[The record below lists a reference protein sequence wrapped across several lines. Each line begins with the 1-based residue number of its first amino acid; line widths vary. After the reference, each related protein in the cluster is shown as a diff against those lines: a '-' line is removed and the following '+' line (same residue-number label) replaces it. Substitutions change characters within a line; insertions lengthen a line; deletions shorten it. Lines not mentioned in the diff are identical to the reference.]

1 MKMNMIAVDSLTV
14 KYGELI
20 AVDGVS
26 FNVMEQEIFGIVGPN
41 GAGKTSTVECIEG
54 LRRAYRGK
62 VSVMGLDPWKERQ
75 KLYGVMGVQ
84 LQDTAYQD
92 RVRVWELCDLF
103 SSLYRDPVP
112 YGELLEIMNLTDKK
126 RAYVANLSGGQ
137 RQKLSIVLALI
148 PNPRVVFLDE
158 LTTGLDPHARRQMWD
173 LLLQLKERGLTI
185 VLVSHYM
192 DEVEAVCDRVAIMNR
207 GRIISMGTIN
217 EVVNSFNLKT
227 EISFSASLHN
237 IGDIEGLTG
246 VVSIARIRDT
256 IKVCGHGDE
265 CVAAVLQYLN
275 DNRIAY
281 TNLAVKP
288 PDLEAVFLSLSGYD
302 PAKDG
307 DAANGG
313 GRG

>member
-126 RAYVANLSGGQ
+126 RA
-137 RQKLSIVLALI
+137 
-148 PNPRVVFLDE
+148 
-158 LTTGLDPHARRQMWD
+158 
-173 LLLQLKERGLTI
+173 
-185 VLVSHYM
+185 
-192 DEVEAVCDRVAIMNR
+192 
-207 GRIISMGTIN
+207 
-217 EVVNSFNLKT
+217 
-227 EISFSASLHN
+227 
-237 IGDIEGLTG
+237 
-246 VVSIARIRDT
+246 
-256 IKVCGHGDE
+256 
-265 CVAAVLQYLN
+265 
-275 DNRIAY
+275 
-281 TNLAVKP
+281 
-288 PDLEAVFLSLSGYD
+288 
-302 PAKDG
+302 
-307 DAANGG
+307 
-313 GRG
+313 